1 MLTKLSSMERLVS
14 DLGKG
19 IHSDTIGFFLQLN
32 TDFRNSLR
40 DALLV

>member
-19 IHSDTIGFFLQLN
+19 IHSGFFLQLN